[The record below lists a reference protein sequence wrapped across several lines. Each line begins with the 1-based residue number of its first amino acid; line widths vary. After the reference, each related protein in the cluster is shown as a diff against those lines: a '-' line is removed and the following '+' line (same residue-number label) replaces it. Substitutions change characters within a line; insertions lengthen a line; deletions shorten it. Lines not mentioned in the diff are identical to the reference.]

1 MYDYQQR
8 VFGGFFRARR
18 GDVERVNPSKITG
31 GNMMQTNGKVK
42 WFNNVKGWG
51 FIERDDGP
59 DVFVHYSQ
67 IGGDGFRSLKQGQ
80 PVTFNLRE
88 GQRGEYAE
96 EVKLVA

>member
-1 MYDYQQR
+1 M
-8 VFGGFFRARR
+8 
-18 GDVERVNPSKITG
+18 TH
-31 GNMMQTNGKVK
+31 TNGKVK

-51 FIERDDGP
+51 FIERDGGP

-80 PVTFNLRE
+80 PVTFTLCE

-96 EVKLVA
+96 AVKFVA